1 MKLLG
6 IDTNA
11 KTKKGQ
17 KKGYR
22 TAITYLAPSD
32 ASGVMNTCPAASKG
46 CRVACLFTSGRGRM
60 NPIMEARINKT
71 KFLFN
76 DQQGFLDQLAKELAS
91 HIKSSARKDLTPTA
105 RLNGTS
111 DIDWENYIYPETGLN
126 VFDSFPSLQFY
137 DYTKRVGRMA
147 NFLRGSLPK
156 NYHLTFSY
164 SENTSED
171 TVIDILGK
179 GGNVAVVYKD
189 ELPPFD
195 FGGWE
200 VINGDEDDL
209 RFLDGQGEIVGLKY
223 KQTVASEDQWNGFVR
238 DIKTAN
244 AVLEIA

>member
-11 KTKKGQ
+11 KTVKGQ

-60 NPIMEARINKT
+60 NPIMQARINKT

-76 DQQGFLDQLAKELAS
+76 DQEGFLDQLVKELAA
-91 HIKSSARKDLTPTA
+91 HIKSSARKSLIPTT

-111 DIDWENYIYPETGLN
+111 DIDWENYINSETGLN
-126 VFDSFPSLQFY
+126 VFESFPDLQFY
-137 DYTKRVGRMA
+137 DYTKRLGRMG

-164 SENTSED
+164 SENTSGF
-171 TVIDILGK
+171 TVRDILGK

-189 ELPPFD
+189 ELPELD
-195 FGGWE
+195 FGFHK
-200 VINGDEDDL
+200 VINGDENDL
-209 RFLDGQGEIVGLKY
+209 RFLDGQGVIVGLKY

-238 DIKTAN
+238 DIKTAD

>member
-22 TAITYLAPSD
+22 TAITYLAPSN

-46 CRVACLFTSGRGRM
+46 CRAACLFTSGRGRM
-60 NPIMEARINKT
+60 TPIMEARINKT

-76 DQQGFLDQLAKELAS
+76 DQEGFLNQLAKELAS

-126 VFDSFPSLQFY
+126 VFDSYPDLQFY

-156 NYHLTFSY
+156 NYHLTFSH

-209 RFLDGQGEIVGLKY
+209 RFLDEVGVIVGLKY
-223 KQTVASEDQWNGFVR
+223 KQTKAKEEEWNGFVR
-238 DIKTAN
+238 DIEIKN
-244 AVLEIA
+244 AVVEIA

>member
-17 KKGYR
+17 KKGFR
-22 TAITYLAPSD
+22 TAITYLAPSN

-46 CRVACLFTSGRGRM
+46 CRAACLFTSGRGRM
-60 NPIMEARINKT
+60 APIMEARKNKT
-71 KFLFN
+71 KFLFD
-76 DQQGFLDQLAKELAS
+76 DQEGFLNQLAKELAS
-91 HIKSSARKDLTPTA
+91 HIKSSARKGLTPTA

-126 VFDSFPSLQFY
+126 VFQTFPDLQFY
-137 DYTKRVGRMA
+137 DYTKRIGRMA
-147 NFLRGSLPK
+147 NFLRGSQPE

-171 TVIDILGK
+171 TAISILGK

-189 ELPPFD
+189 ELPSFD

-209 RFLDGQGEIVGLKY
+209 RFLDEQGVIVGLKY
-223 KQTVASEDQWNGFVR
+223 KQTKANEKEWNGFVR
-238 DIKTAN
+238 DAETKS